1 MKRPSEPP
9 DTIQPTFSEM
19 CDSFCRQPWQKELIQ
34 EMGNERSGITL
45 IRRIRQ
51 RLRPKLEDIVKA
63 VAEAWKIEE
72 KALIDHGREY
82 EIAEPRH
89 AFFLIA
95 KNHGYSNI
103 EAATFLGRKDHSST
117 QRSCRRAV
125 CLSESD
131 SKYAATIAEASRKVP
146 ASAQLYF
153 EAVHGEFWPILRVI
167 GVSDA
172 SKSLILVESIE
183 SLVTMIRFED
193 MLDEDEINRLG
204 KPISPV
210 IDVVANMP
218 PGSVLPVGAVADEAG
233 LAYPAAWREIL
244 KLCHAPGADVS
255 ARKQEV
261 KPYRWL
267 VVKADGVNPLPA
279 PPQMPAINRGNNPQ
293 AFQRRWNWDGLE
305 VGDVLHMPGN
315 NHNANRSQAIKA
327 CSKRGFTVRCEVH
340 PSGGTLIR
348 RMI

>member
-1 MKRPSEPP
+1 MKHPSEPP
-9 DTIQPTFSEM
+9 DTTQPTFSEM
-19 CDSFCRQPWQKELIQ
+19 CESFCRESWQMDTRQ
-34 EMGNERSGITL
+34 EMGNWKSGATL

-51 RLRPKLEDIVKA
+51 RLRTKLEDIVKA

-72 KALIDHGREY
+72 TALIDHGREY

-95 KNHGYSNI
+95 KNHGYSNL

-146 ASAQLYF
+146 AAAQLYF

-167 GVSDA
+167 GISDA
-172 SKSLILVESIE
+172 SRSLILVESID

-193 MLDEDEINRLG
+193 MLDEDEVNRLG
-204 KPISPV
+204 KPESPV
-210 IDVVANMP
+210 APVIAKMA
-218 PGSVLPVGAVADEAG
+218 PGAVLTVGAVADEAG

-244 KLCHAPGADVS
+244 KLCHAPGVDVS
-255 ARKQEV
+255 VLKRTV
-261 KPYRWL
+261 KPYGWL
-267 VVKADGVNPLPA
+267 VVKADGVNPLPV
-279 PPQMPAINRGNNPQ
+279 PPQMPAINRGINPQ
-293 AFQRRWNWDGLE
+293 AFQRRWNWDALA
-305 VGDVLHMPGN
+305 VGDVIHMPGN
-315 NHNANRSQAIKA
+315 NHNANRSQAVKA

-340 PSGGTLIR
+340 PAGGTLVR